1 MGVRD
6 IDANPFTSLYLYDI
20 RTRPRAIV
28 LLAWDVMR
36 NF

>member
-6 IDANPFTSLYLYDI
+6 IDANPFTSLYLCDI

-28 LLAWDVMR
+28 LLAWDILR
-36 NF
+36 KF